1 VNKANPLSPFW
12 KPFFISSFCYCTVLC
27 PFGYAQNQ
35 LPDGFIPLSEM
46 IHDIHVDLRY
56 HSKDNFLGRPVEGY
70 LSPVCIL
77 SLQAA
82 EALSKVQLDLKKE
95 GLKLKV
101 FDAYR
106 PQRAVD
112 DFVQWAKNLSDT
124 SMKKTY
130 YPKISKALL
139 FKQGYITSKSG
150 HTRGSTVDLTLIDS
164 AGKELEMG
172 TPWDYFSPKSWPS
185 SQAVPEQA
193 QRNRA
198 LLRQIMQRHGFI
210 PYEAEWWHFT
220 LKNEPFPKTYFDF
233 PIH

>member
-1 VNKANPLSPFW
+1 MDRTEPLSPFR
-12 KPFFISSFCYCTVLC
+12 KMVFLSFFSYCTVLC
-27 PFGYAQNQ
+27 LSVSAQNE
-35 LPDGFIPLSEM
+35 LPDGFIRLSEV

-56 HSKDNFLGRPVEGY
+56 YSKDNFLGRPVEGY

-82 EALSKVQLDLKKE
+82 KALSKVQLDLKKE
-95 GLKLKV
+95 GLKLKI

-112 DFVQWAKNLSDT
+112 DFVQWAKSLNDT
-124 SMKKTY
+124 TMKKTY
-130 YPKISKALL
+130 YPKVSKALL
-139 FKQGYITSKSG
+139 FEHGYIASRSG

-164 AGKELEMG
+164 TGKKLDMG
-172 TPWDYFSPKSWPS
+172 TPWDFFSPKSWPS

-198 LLRQIMQRHGFI
+198 FLRQIMQRHGFI
-210 PYEAEWWHFT
+210 PYEA
-220 LKNEPFPKTYFDF
+220 
-233 PIH
+233 